1 MDVIAER
8 ADIDAAVSGKTVCTL
23 FADAVAKWGE
33 QPALHWKDDG
43 SWRSLTW
50 QGYRDEVA
58 AVTLALRS
66 LGFGPGQFGLIMAR
80 NVPEHVIADLAIV
93 HAGGAAISVY
103 NTLAPD
109 QVEYVAN
116 HSEATIAFVE
126 DEGFLA
132 KFLAIR
138 ASTPHLKHIVLVRG
152 SAPDGVLSWDSFM
165 AKGREL
171 YASSPADFDASWK
184 GVGPEDTVS
193 LIYTSGTTGPPKGVV
208 YSHNNIAWTL
218 ESLRR
223 FLELGSQ
230 TLVSYLPLAH
240 VAERFTSQWG
250 GIFYGHDVWLC
261 PDPNL
266 LLPYLLEARPTEFV
280 GVPRVWEKLMAGLQA
295 GIAAEPD
302 EANRRMAQGALSAA
316 ISAYRLRRDGQ
327 PVPAELAAVVERA
340 QPLFKLLRSKI
351 GLERCTIPITS
362 TAPCRPEVHE
372 FWAAIGM
379 PLYEVWGMSE
389 LTGPATAVPL
399 DEHRAPSI
407 GKAIAGVEVRLEQDG
422 EILVRGG
429 NVMVGYYR
437 DPEKTAEMVDPD
449 GWVHSGDIGLLGAD
463 GQFRIVDRK
472 KELIINSAGKNISPA
487 NLEALAKSSP
497 IIGQAVAI
505 GDGRKFISVLVV
517 LDPQVAPA
525 WAKARGIPATSM
537 AELAEHPA
545 VVDEVRRALT
555 VANSHLSR
563 VEQFKRFTILPSEWS
578 PESEELTPTMKLK
591 RRVIHSKY
599 QSQIEAMYDDGAPG
613 GHSVDP
619 EREAAETA
627 AS

>member
-8 ADIDAAVSGKTVCTL
+8 ADIDKAVSGKTVCTL
-23 FADAVAKWGE
+23 FADAVSKWGDR
-33 QPALHWKDDG
+33 PALHWKEDG
-43 SWRSLTW
+43 EWRSLTW
-50 QGYRDEVA
+50 KGYRDEVA

-66 LGFGPGQFGLIMAR
+66 MGFGPGQFGLIMAR
-80 NVPEHVIADLAIV
+80 NAPEHVIADLGIV

-103 NTLAPD
+103 NTLAPE
-109 QVEYVAN
+109 QVEYLAN
-116 HSEATIAFVE
+116 HSEATVAFVE

-138 ASTPHLKHIVLVRG
+138 ASTPHLKHLVLIRG
-152 SAPDGVLSWDSFM
+152 AAPAGVLAWDALV

-171 YASSPADFDASWK
+171 YAKSPSDFASIWK
-184 GVGPEDTVS
+184 AVGPEDTIS

-208 YSHNNIAWTL
+208 YSHNNITWTL
-218 ESLRR
+218 ESIGR
-223 FLELGSQ
+223 FWSLVDQ
-230 TLVSYLPLAH
+230 KLVSYLPLAH

-250 GIFYGHDVWLC
+250 GIFFGHEVWLC
-261 PDPNL
+261 PDVNL
-266 LLPYLLEARPTEFV
+266 LVPYLLEARPTEFV

-295 GIAAEPD
+295 GVAAEPD
-302 EANRRMAQGALSAA
+302 EARRQMAQGALTAA
-316 ISAYRLRRDGQ
+316 ISAYRLRREGK
-327 PVPAELAAVVERA
+327 PVPDELAAVVERA
-340 QPLFKLLRSKI
+340 QPLFMMLRAKL
-351 GLERCTIPITS
+351 GLDRCTLAVTS

-389 LTGPATAVPL
+389 LTGPATAVPNA
-399 DEHRAPSI
+399 DHQAPSI
-407 GKAIAGVEVRLEQDG
+407 GKALNGVEVRLGEDG
-422 EILVRGG
+422 ELLVRGG

-437 DPEKTAEMVDPD
+437 EPEKTAEMVDAD
-449 GWVHSGDIGLLGAD
+449 GWVHSGDIAVAGPN

-472 KELIINSAGKNISPA
+472 KELIINSAGKNISPS

-505 GDGRKFISVLVV
+505 GDGRRFISVLLV

-525 WAKARGIPATSM
+525 WAKARGITAATL
-537 AELAEHPA
+537 AELADHP
-545 VVDEVRRALT
+545 VVVEEVRRALT
-555 VANSHLSR
+555 QANTHISR
-563 VEQFKRFTILPSEWS
+563 VEQFKRFTILPAEWS

-591 RRVIHSKY
+591 RRVINAKY
-599 QSQIEAMYDDGAPG
+599 QPQIDAMYAEPAG

-619 EREAAETA
+619 AREAAEA
-627 AS
+627 RS